1 MSYVALYRAYRPQ
14 LFSEVVDQKPIVKTL
29 ENAIVNDKVAHAY
42 LFCGPRG
49 TGKTTLAKI
58 FAKAINCENGPTPTP
73 CQTCEV
79 CKTIQSGTNPDVIE
93 IDAASNN
100 GADDIRALRD
110 SVKFLPSSARY
121 KVYIIDEV
129 HMLSNAAF
137 NALLKT
143 LEEPP
148 KYVVFI
154 LCTTEPYK
162 IPETILSR
170 CQRFD
175 FKAISSTGIFNRLKQ
190 ISEEEKIAV
199 SDEALRE
206 ITTLAEGGMRDA
218 LSLLDQVISY
228 VGNKPIEA
236 NDVFEVSGNVSAT
249 SLLELTKLI
258 YAGES
263 EKAIDLVSDLYDSGK
278 EIDKITSD
286 LILFLRDILLYKTG
300 INSQS
305 KAIFSNDEF
314 KKLADDLGKTLT
326 FSWLDLLNDTTNQM
340 KFSNQKRS
348 YLDLCLLKMSD
359 TKIKQE
365 NSIYDQIKYLEAI
378 VEKLQ
383 ADLNKRPAT
392 PAINVNPINTQMLK
406 EISDKVSSG
415 DEYVSISEINEILN
429 NASKETREKFNKEW
443 PLLQI
448 KYQDILAVSI
458 LKYGKVV
465 AVSSNAIIFVLQ
477 DEGFCNRVMKYE
489 NYMQMYEIVHNQ
501 IETIEKIIALPQNIW
516 RQIRD
521 DFKNKYDQGI
531 EKPVLNNI
539 IIPVKKPVKMVIDQE
554 KDPILTKLENI
565 FGDKLEIKE

>member
-305 KAIFSNDEF
+305 KAIFSNEEF

-443 PLLQI
+443 PMLQI

-539 IIPVKKPVKMVIDQE
+539 IIPVKKPVKMVIAQE

>member
-300 INSQS
+300 INPQS
-305 KAIFSNDEF
+305 KAIFSNEEF

-392 PAINVNPINTQMLK
+392 PAINVNPINTQTLK

-539 IIPVKKPVKMVIDQE
+539 IIPVKKPVKMVTAQE

>member
-305 KAIFSNDEF
+305 KAIFSNEEF

-383 ADLNKRPAT
+383 ADLNKRPANPT
-392 PAINVNPINTQMLK
+392 INVNPINTQTLK

-539 IIPVKKPVKMVIDQE
+539 IIPVKKPVKMVIAQE

>member
-305 KAIFSNDEF
+305 KAIFSNEEF

-392 PAINVNPINTQMLK
+392 PAINVNPINTQTLK

-539 IIPVKKPVKMVIDQE
+539 IIPVKKPVKMVIAQE

>member
-228 VGNKPIEA
+228 VGNKSIEA

-305 KAIFSNDEF
+305 KAIFSNEEF

-539 IIPVKKPVKMVIDQE
+539 IIPVKKPVKMVIAQE

>member
-359 TKIKQE
+359 KKIKQE

-392 PAINVNPINTQMLK
+392 PAINVNPINTQTLK

-539 IIPVKKPVKMVIDQE
+539 IIPVKKPVKMVTAQE

>member
-392 PAINVNPINTQMLK
+392 PAINVNPINTQTLK

-539 IIPVKKPVKMVIDQE
+539 IIPVKKPVKMVTAQE

>member
-305 KAIFSNDEF
+305 KAIFSNEEF

-383 ADLNKRPAT
+383 ADLNKRPVT
-392 PAINVNPINTQMLK
+392 PAINVNPINTQTLK

-539 IIPVKKPVKMVIDQE
+539 IIPVKKPVKMVITQE